1 MKEIR
6 IKVVFADED
15 ELTPEERNRMETAS
29 RMLDADVTR
38 IIGKML
44 EGMSYDPGR
53 SHGTA

>member
-15 ELTPEERNRMETAS
+15 ELTPEERNRMETAG
-29 RMLDADVTR
+29 RQLDADVTR

-44 EGMSYDPGR
+44 GEERDTGR

>member
-6 IKVVFADED
+6 IKIVFADEGD
-15 ELTPEERNRMETAS
+15 LTAEERNRMETAG
-29 RMLDADVTR
+29 RQLDADVTR

>member
-15 ELTPEERNRMETAS
+15 ELTPEERNRMETAG
-29 RMLDADVTR
+29 RQLDADVTA

-44 EGMSYDPGR
+44 GGNHDIAR
-53 SHGTA
+53 SHGKA

>member
-6 IKVVFADED
+6 IKVVFADEN
-15 ELTPEERNRMETAS
+15 ELTAEERNRMETAG
-29 RMLDADVTR
+29 RQLDADVTR

-44 EGMSYDPGR
+44 GGERDTGR

>member
-15 ELTPEERNRMETAS
+15 ELTAEERNRMETAG
-29 RMLDADVTR
+29 RQLDADVTR

-44 EGMSYDPGR
+44 GDTHDIAR

>member
-6 IKVVFADED
+6 IKIVFADEG
-15 ELTPEERNRMETAS
+15 ELTAEERNRMETAG
-29 RMLDADVTR
+29 RQLDADVTA

-44 EGMSYDPGR
+44 GGERDTGR